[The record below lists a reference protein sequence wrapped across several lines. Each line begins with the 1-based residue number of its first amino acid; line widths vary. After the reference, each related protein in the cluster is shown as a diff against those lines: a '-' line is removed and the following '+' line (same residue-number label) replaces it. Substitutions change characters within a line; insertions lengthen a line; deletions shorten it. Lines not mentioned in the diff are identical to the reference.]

1 MTAVWFAVN
10 RLALDGKTFIGP
22 GERIGMDQTV
32 RAFTIDVAYIICKT
46 SEFCSLEPGKLANF
60 STLEAD

>member
-46 SEFCSLEPGKLANF
+46 SEFCSL
-60 STLEAD
+60 